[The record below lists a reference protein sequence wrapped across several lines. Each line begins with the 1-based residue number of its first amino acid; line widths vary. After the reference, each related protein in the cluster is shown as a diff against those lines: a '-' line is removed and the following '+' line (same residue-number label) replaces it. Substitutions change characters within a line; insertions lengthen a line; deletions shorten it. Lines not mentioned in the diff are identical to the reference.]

1 MHHPPRT
8 PRVLWLLTKV
18 AAARLLRF
26 SAMQQQRRRIKATQ
40 QRSTRGASAPRR
52 RATPPKRMDGT
63 TWMLVAFLPLFL
75 LQALMMTAEGS
86 RTMASECKRHV
97 LVERAIRAAP
107 ERESR
112 TVTGDPTSPSD
123 AEDAPVRLGGR
134 AMPPKTL
141 TRLFFGGEF
150 PGLDGRPRD
159 LYLRSMAVL
168 MTGLALAMFVLA
180 FGGAHATL
188 AGGSWTWQ
196 WLMTFPVPTRSLVL
210 ARAAEYALIQASPW
224 FFLAPLGFQ
233 VLRTLGWTILG
244 AASLAIL
251 ATLILNAITGSLRL
265 FVETWLR
272 LRYSLRTLRAI
283 AGICAVIAVVLLG
296 LCATVF
302 LRGGLSGWLIDFA
315 DALPAGTTWLPTAL
329 PIAIVEHGL
338 HGVLAGGAI
347 AAGVFVIVTFG
358 TARLL
363 SGGVMRSG
371 GVDSGARD
379 REGRWRKGRAMDV
392 YKKDLALLR
401 RDHHF
406 LAQTLVVPAV
416 MIAMQLLLN
425 PRLGTAEGRAIAMF
439 GYGIGLFSLLGGGF
453 QSLAIEGRALWMLFT
468 FPTPVGRVLAHKA
481 RIWAAI
487 AIGFGWIAVG
497 LRVFG
502 GAAITASELVRALAM
517 VAVGLFCA
525 AHLAVGISVIG
536 ATPRGEEV
544 SRQPKARHVYLFFAL
559 ASSWFAVL
567 GAETVT
573 QTVTAIAVVVTLTF
587 AVWQR
592 ACARLPWLLDPSE
605 EPRDR
610 VLLFDGAA
618 ALFLFFVIQLL
629 GGLLLQVAEIDGIAW
644 GGMTLVF
651 SIAGAVAIL
660 VMTGALAARGADVR
674 GELGL
679 ESTRLSQRWHTA
691 IGLSILGGLALG
703 GLALGYSLLV
713 RHMEWFE
720 LPTMILTDRTWIML
734 LGVLAAP
741 IVEEVLFRG
750 LLLAGLRSS
759 FSDRTAVLAS
769 ASLFAVVHPAQSWLP
784 VFLVGV
790 FTAWLRIR
798 CGHLLPAMVTHAV
811 YNAFVITA
819 S

>member
-1 MHHPPRT
+1 
-8 PRVLWLLTKV
+8 
-18 AAARLLRF
+18 
-26 SAMQQQRRRIKATQ
+26 
-40 QRSTRGASAPRR
+40 
-52 RATPPKRMDGT
+52 
-63 TWMLVAFLPLFL
+63 MLVAFLPIFL
-75 LQALMMTAEGS
+75 LQALITTGHGS
-86 RTMASECKRHV
+86 QTLANACKRHV
-97 LVERAIRAAP
+97 RVEQSIRDVL
-107 ERESR
+107 ERESS
-112 TVTGDPTSPSD
+112 TGAESQTAPSD
-123 AEDAPVRLGGR
+123 AVDAPARLGGGAR
-134 AMPPKTL
+134 PPRTL
-141 TRLFFGGEF
+141 TRYFFGGEN
-150 PGLDGRPRD
+150 PLLDGRPRD

-168 MTGLALAMFVLA
+168 MTVLALAMFALA
-180 FGGAHATL
+180 FGSAHATL

-244 AASLAIL
+244 AMSFTIL

-283 AGICAVIAVVLLG
+283 AGICAVVAVVLLG
-296 LCATVF
+296 ICATAF
-302 LRGGLSGWLIDFA
+302 LRGGHSSWLIDFA

-338 HGVLAGGAI
+338 SGVLAGGAV
-347 AAGVFVIVTFG
+347 AAIVFAIVTWG
-358 TARLL
+358 TTRLL
-363 SGGVMRSG
+363 SGGAMRSG
-371 GVDSGARD
+371 GVDSGAR
-379 REGRWRKGRAMDV
+379 GRAGGWRKGRAMDV
-392 YKKDLALLR
+392 YKKDLALLG

-439 GYGIGLFSLLGGGF
+439 GYGIGLFSMLGGGF

-487 AIGFGWIAVG
+487 AIGFGWVAVG
-497 LRVFG
+497 LRVLG
-502 GAAITASELVRALAM
+502 GAAITAPELVRALVM

-525 AHLAVGISVIG
+525 SHLAVGISVIG
-536 ATPRGEEV
+536 ATPRDEEI

-567 GAETVT
+567 GAETAT
-573 QTVTAIAVVVTLTF
+573 QTITAVAVVVTLTG

-605 EPRDR
+605 EPRNR

-618 ALFLFFVIQLL
+618 ALFLFFVLQLL
-629 GGLLLQVAEIDGIAW
+629 GGMVLQVAETDGIAW

-660 VMTGALAARGADVR
+660 VMTGALAARGVDVR

-679 ESTRLSQRWHTA
+679 EFTRLSQRWPVA

-703 GLALGYSLLV
+703 GIAIGYSLLV
-713 RHMEWFE
+713 RHLEWFD
-720 LPTMILTDRTWIML
+720 LPTMVLTDRTWVLL

-741 IVEEVLFRG
+741 IVEEILFRG
-750 LLLAGLRSS
+750 LLLSGLRSS
-759 FSDRTAVLAS
+759 YSDRTAVLAS
-769 ASLFAVVHPAQSWLP
+769 AALFAVVHPAPSWLP

-790 FTAWLRIR
+790 FAACLRIR
-798 CGHLLPAMVTHAV
+798 CGHLLPAMMAHGV
-811 YNAFVITA
+811 YNAVVITMG
-819 S
+819 